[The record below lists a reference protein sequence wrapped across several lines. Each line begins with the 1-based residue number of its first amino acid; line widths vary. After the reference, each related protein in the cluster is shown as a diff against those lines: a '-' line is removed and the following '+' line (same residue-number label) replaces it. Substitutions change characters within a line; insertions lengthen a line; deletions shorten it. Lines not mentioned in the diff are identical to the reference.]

1 MTRQC
6 SSAITLPACFCL
18 VAAAWGQMADPTGG
32 EKLPMG
38 HPDISM
44 MEAPPAPAPTA
55 TGRLAVQA
63 LQGTPGGPAIGVAEV
78 RVQLIHRGMLLD
90 TLSGTLDEHGVVM
103 FEDLAVA
110 TGFQPIVMID
120 YAGVTYQQVGAL
132 MDGDHS
138 EQNVQVL
145 CYEVMDD
152 MPDWA
157 VAMRHLMLSP
167 AEQGVRVT
175 ELLVIS
181 SDGDRTWL
189 GALAQDGARTVM
201 KLALAAGA
209 RDVELGRGFSGW
221 SDAAFE
227 SGELLTRRPLV
238 PGRTELQ
245 FSYIVPA
252 VEGSAMIDVVAPAP
266 VERMMVIVPEGM
278 ALDAADSLRDG
289 GTQAMGGKA
298 VRFYVASDLAAGQAT
313 GFSVTGLGPAPA
325 PAGEATAVAANAPVS
340 TSGGVA
346 KIVAAVGGIVLL
358 LAAIIVFFRSSPK
371 PAVGD

>member
-32 EKLPMG
+32 EKLPAG

-44 MEAPPAPAPTA
+44 MEAPPTPAA

-63 LQGTPGGPAIGVAEV
+63 LQGTPGGPTVGEAEV
-78 RVQLIHRGMLLD
+78 QVQLIHRGMLLD

-110 TGFQPIVMID
+110 TGFQPIVTIH

-132 MDGDHS
+132 MDGGHP
-138 EQNVQVL
+138 EQKVQVL
-145 CYEVMDD
+145 CYEVTDD
-152 MPDWA
+152 TPEWA

-167 AEQGVRVT
+167 AEEGVRVT
-175 ELLVIS
+175 ELLVVS
-181 SDGDRTWL
+181 SAGDRTWR
-189 GALAQDGARTVM
+189 GVPTEDGERTTM
-201 KLALAAGA
+201 EFSLPEGA
-209 RDVELGRGFSGW
+209 RDVQLGRGFSGW
-221 SDAAFE
+221 SDAALQR
-227 SGELLTRRPLV
+227 GQLLTRRPLV

-313 GFSVTGLGPAPA
+313 GLSVTGLGPAPA
-325 PAGEATAVAANAPVS
+325 PAGEATAVPANAPVS

-358 LAAIIVFFRSSPK
+358 LAAIVVFFRSSAK